1 MQALNSLVISGKVL
15 YLGIS
20 NAPAWVVTFVLTTSF
35 MCTSLT

>member
-20 NAPAWVVTFVLTTSF
+20 NAPAWVVTFVLTINLIF
-35 MCTSLT
+35 TSLI